1 MSTVTTAVP
10 AAVPRVGAGGAGGA
24 AGEASPPAASDPTSA
39 IDPLAQRL
47 ADDLDLAFEACVLA
61 HQDLLY
67 AIALRSTRDPAAA
80 EELAQEA
87 FVRAY
92 RALSDYPGERIRA
105 LHLRPWLARIAIN
118 VCRNRA
124 RARQARPAE
133 APLEAAANAASQAEA
148 PETALLRREADRAWE
163 ARLAALPRHYR
174 LAVEL
179 RHVQGL
185 SYAELAEALDRPL
198 NTVKVHVH
206 RGLALLRA
214 AYEQESRP

>member
-1 MSTVTTAVP
+1 MSSITTAGSAAVLEVTTS
-10 AAVPRVGAGGAGGA
+10 GSGA
-24 AGEASPPAASDPTSA
+24 AARTPAASGPASA
-39 IDPLAQRL
+39 RDPLTARL
-47 ADDLDLAFEACVLA
+47 ADDLDGAFEACVLA

-80 EELAQEA
+80 EELTQDA

-92 RALSDYPGERIRA
+92 RALATYPGERIRA
-105 LHLRPWLARIAIN
+105 LHLRPWLARITIN
-118 VCRNRA
+118 VCRNGA

-133 APLEAAANAASQAEA
+133 TPLEAAAHAASPSEA
-148 PETALLRREADRAWE
+148 PEAALLRREANRAWE

>member
-1 MSTVTTAVP
+1 MSALATATAP
-10 AAVPRVGAGGAGGA
+10 PR
-24 AGEASPPAASDPTSA
+24 AASDTTPPSGRPP
-39 IDPLAQRL
+39 DPLALRL
-47 ADDLDLAFEACVLA
+47 ATDLDGSFEALVLA
-61 HQDLLY
+61 EQDLLY
-67 AIALRSTRDPAAA
+67 GIALRSTGDPGAA
-80 EELAQEA
+80 EELAQDA

-92 RALSDYPGERIRA
+92 RALSAYPPERVRD

-118 VCRNRA
+118 LCRNRA
-124 RARQARPAE
+124 RSRRGRPLE
-133 APLEAAANAASQAEA
+133 APLDSIVDPVASEEGPERTALRHETEAAW
-148 PETALLRREADRAWE
+148 TT
-163 ARLAALPRHYR
+163 RLAALPRHYR

-214 AYEQESRP
+214 AYEQELQP